1 MKEKCMILGANGK
14 YRRFEGGTT
23 LPGCVLLHSVNNETF
38 KYSNSDDEYRIRNH
52 ILLIEMQYL
61 IV

>member
-1 MKEKCMILGANGK
+1 MILGANGK